1 MHCFT
6 IVQLQIFKS
15 CYDCVVNMVG
25 KGMHNTLLVMSHP
38 QTLFSFALLD
48 RKIFSIIAQVQ
59 AHISSAGLGSV
70 TADSVLN
77 PASTHAY

>member
-1 MHCFT
+1 M
-6 IVQLQIFKS
+6 QLQIFKPS
-15 CYDCVVNMVG
+15 YDSVVYMVG
-25 KGMHNTLLVMSHP
+25 NGMHNTLLVMSP
-38 QTLFSFALLD
+38 STDSGFSFAVLD
-48 RKIFSIIAQVQ
+48 SKMFSIIAQVQ